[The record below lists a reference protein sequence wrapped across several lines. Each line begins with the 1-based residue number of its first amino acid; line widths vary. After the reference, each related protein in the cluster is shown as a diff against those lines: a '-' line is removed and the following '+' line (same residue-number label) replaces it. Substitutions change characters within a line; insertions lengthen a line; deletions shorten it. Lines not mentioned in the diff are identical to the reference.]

1 LNPAVEPR
9 AFSDAAPS
17 SFNLYRIASGGQSAK
32 RPALR
37 ENAKSSKTSG
47 KPNEEPKLF
56 LPDPIS
62 ARWFVP
68 RPSCP
73 RPSPAPTPA
82 HVQDCKESL
91 MMWKRGNKNMVGVD
105 IGSSSVKAVE
115 LQGKNGEF
123 QLVSLGYESLQ
134 PDSVVDG
141 QIMELN
147 SVSNAIANIFNEHKI
162 KTTRVAAG
170 VNGHSVIVKN
180 IVLPQMT
187 GDELQES
194 FAWHAEEHIPFDI
207 SDVNLDYHVTGSTPD
222 AIQVLMAACKRD
234 KISNLKQTIQLA
246 GKQPV
251 VIDVDAFALQNCYEL
266 NYDPQPG
273 QIVAL
278 LNIGASTTNI
288 NILNGDRSVFT
299 RDASFGGNQYTSLL
313 QKELGLNFDQAEHV
327 KRGMPLPEGV
337 EQREIAPILDTVSD
351 ILALEIQKTMDFY
364 RATVEDGESAVGTI
378 LVSGGGSKLN
388 GLVDFLARQFEIPVE
403 IFDPF
408 RKIKV
413 DSRGFDPEY
422 MREMVPEMAIAVGLA
437 LRGVDAR

>member
-1 LNPAVEPR
+1 
-9 AFSDAAPS
+9 
-17 SFNLYRIASGGQSAK
+17 
-32 RPALR
+32 
-37 ENAKSSKTSG
+37 
-47 KPNEEPKLF
+47 
-56 LPDPIS
+56 
-62 ARWFVP
+62 
-68 RPSCP
+68 
-73 RPSPAPTPA
+73 
-82 HVQDCKESL
+82 
-91 MMWKRGNKNMVGVD
+91 MMWNSVKKSMVGVD

-115 LQGKNGEF
+115 LQGKNNVF
-123 QLVSLGYESLQ
+123 QLVSLGYEGLQ
-134 PDSVVDG
+134 PDSIVDG

-162 KTTRVAAG
+162 KTTKVAAG

-187 GDELQES
+187 EDELQES

-207 SDVNLDYHVTGSTPD
+207 SDVNLDYHVTGSSAD
-222 AIQVLMAACKRD
+222 AIHVLMAACKRD
-234 KISNLKQTIQLA
+234 KIANVKQAIQLA

-288 NILNGDRSVFT
+288 NILNGARSVFT
-299 RDASFGGNQYTSLL
+299 RDATFGGNQYTSLL
-313 QKELGLNFDQAEHV
+313 QKELGLTFDQAERV
-327 KRGMPLPEGV
+327 KRGMPMPEGS
-337 EQREIAPILDTVSD
+337 EHREIEPILDTVSD

-364 RATVEDGESAVGTI
+364 RATVEDVEAAVQKI
-378 LVSGGGSKLN
+378 LVSGGGSKLK
-388 GLVDFLARQFEIPVE
+388 GLVEFLAKRFEIPAEV
-403 IFDPF
+403 FDPF
-408 RKIKV
+408 RKIRV

-422 MREMVPEMAIAVGLA
+422 MREIVPEMAIAVGLA